1 MNTLKNTIHLIG
13 RLGQDPE
20 VRTAET
26 GKKVAR
32 LSLATSDNFTDKEN
46 KQARS
51 TQWHTLIVWGNLATV
66 CEKYLKKGREIA
78 VEGRL
83 IYNNW
88 EDRNGIKH
96 HSTEIQVNELSFI
109 GNQHEFMSTV
119 AAISSK

>member
-1 MNTLKNTIHLIG
+1 MKTLKNTIHLIG

-20 VRTAET
+20 VHTVET

-32 LSLATSDNFTDKEN
+32 LSLATNDNYTGKEDK
-46 KQARS
+46 KVVP

-78 VEGRL
+78 VEGKL
-83 IYNNW
+83 TYNNW

-119 AAISSK
+119 AAISAK